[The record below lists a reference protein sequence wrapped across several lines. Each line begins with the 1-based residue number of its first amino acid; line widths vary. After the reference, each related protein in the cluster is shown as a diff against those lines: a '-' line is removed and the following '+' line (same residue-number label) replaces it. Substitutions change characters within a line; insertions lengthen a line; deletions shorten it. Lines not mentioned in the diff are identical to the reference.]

1 MNAKTNEIISSGT
14 KIGAVLGGMVFLFFG
29 IVPGFYYGG
38 YGTLMLMSKIV
49 GGPVEATLMVR
60 VVLVLGTVLGIACV
74 GALSIVLGSVAGT
87 LAGGV
92 ANALSGLRGAA
103 KGEVVHHR
111 H

>member
-1 MNAKTNEIISSGT
+1 
-14 KIGAVLGGMVFLFFG
+14 
-29 IVPGFYYGG
+29 
-38 YGTLMLMSKIV
+38 
-49 GGPVEATLMVR
+49 

-87 LAGGV
+87 VAGTV

-103 KGEVVHHR
+103 KGEVAHHR

>member
-1 MNAKTNEIISSGT
+1 MNAKTHEIISSGT
-14 KIGAVLGGMVFLFFG
+14 KVGAVLGGMVFLFFG

-38 YGTLMLMSKIV
+38 YGTLMLISKIV
-49 GGPVEATLMVR
+49 GGPVEATLGIR
-60 VVLVLGTVLGIACV
+60 VALVLGTVLGIACV

-92 ANALSGLRGAA
+92 ANALSGLRAAA
-103 KGEVVHHR
+103 KGELAHHR

>member
-87 LAGGV
+87 VAGTV

-103 KGEVVHHR
+103 KGEVAHHR